1 MPRGYGKEIRVV
13 QQQWRGTMASAAT
26 ATFDFRHHGGFQ
38 QTLDFPAVT
47 PQSAVF
53 VSISEVGNFNGQ
65 VIPFQGAASL
75 SIDNVVPG
83 PGNVIV
89 RGSIGWDS
97 DVDARLFVFT
107 APVPL

>member
-1 MPRGYGKEIRVV
+1 MTMPAPA
-13 QQQWRGTMASAAT
+13 QS
-26 ATFDFRHHGGFQ
+26 ATFDFSHHGAFQ
-38 QTLDFPAVT
+38 QQLNFRQVT

-53 VSISEVGNFNGQ
+53 VSISEIGDIGGQ

-75 SIDNVVPG
+75 SVDNVVPG

-97 DVDARLFVFT
+97 DINVRLFVLT
-107 APVPL
+107 VPVPL